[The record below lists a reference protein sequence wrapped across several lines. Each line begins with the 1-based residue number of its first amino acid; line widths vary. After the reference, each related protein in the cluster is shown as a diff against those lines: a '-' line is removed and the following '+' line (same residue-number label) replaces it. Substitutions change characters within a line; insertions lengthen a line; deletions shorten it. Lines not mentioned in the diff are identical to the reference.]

1 MMLLVYKFLRCNSYR
16 SIVVMCK
23 LCNRCLYYLTF
34 WEYPGYCFMFRILY
48 ASITHLMVFNHLRIV
63 VLLYNL
69 PSLRFDFRTTEPSSY
84 IIVTLKIFVCKIL
97 WFFFFFS
104 LAFFML
110 GMKIISIMINVQRIY
125 LELQIYHVLR
135 IKRYVDI

>member
-1 MMLLVYKFLRCNSYR
+1 
-16 SIVVMCK
+16 
-23 LCNRCLYYLTF
+23 
-34 WEYPGYCFMFRILY
+34 MFRILY